1 MDGTIAEFTKTHLEL
16 IENERNF
23 EIEQSQALIS
33 GLLPTHLQRLGFAL
47 VGLRVTNTRTGLG
60 GKTMMTLEAAIMG
73 DPLPPTSLRSGDIVG
88 LCAPGGHKPG
98 KQADKKDQQPTARL
112 SGVVTLVSESKIVVA
127 VGGDDGE
134 IPEDWH
140 ERCTVKKLANDTTY
154 KRIIH
159 ALKDLTAI
167 KERPALHTVLF
178 SNIDPRF
185 EAETV
190 IADDDTGFFD
200 SSLNESQKAAV
211 RLAVSAHDIALIH
224 GPPGT
229 GKTHTI
235 VEVIRQL
242 AARNQRILVC
252 GPSNVSVDNLVE
264 RLGRIRGL
272 PIVRLGHP
280 ARILP
285 AAVAHSLDSQT
296 KYSDAGELVRDIRKE
311 LDDTLAKIPKC
322 KRSAERRALYD
333 QVRELRKEYRVREAK
348 VIDHTIGGS
357 RVVLATLSGAASRDL
372 AKNKS
377 KFDVVVID
385 EATQAMEGECWIA
398 ALQAPKLILAGD
410 HQQLPPTI
418 KSMDARET
426 KPKEDG
432 EKEQRQSC
440 ELLETT
446 LFERVRTKFG
456 DTVCCMLTTQYR
468 MHADIMKVSSERL
481 YDGRLIADVSVAA
494 HLLSDLEHVT
504 ATDDTES
511 PLVFIDTA
519 SSEMRES
526 AESSDI
532 SDTAT
537 GNRQVK
543 QLGDTD
549 SKLNKGEAELT
560 LLHVDRLIAAGVLA
574 ADIAVIS
581 PYNAQVRLLKS
592 MIRDKYPEVEIGSV
606 DGFQGREKEAV
617 ILSMVRSNGAKEIGF
632 LSDFRRI
639 NVAITRARRHLCVIA
654 DSETV
659 SVRDPFLKALF
670 KHLEQSADLRYPDQ
684 V

>member
-1 MDGTIAEFTKTHLEL
+1 MNGVIAEFTKTHLEL
-16 IENERNF
+16 VER
-23 EIEQSQALIS
+23 EINYEVEQSQALIS

-60 GKTMMTLEAAIMG
+60 GKTMLTLEAAVMG

-88 LCAPGGHKPG
+88 LCAPGGHKPS
-98 KQADKKDQQPTARL
+98 KQAGKKDQQPAAQL

-134 IPEDWH
+134 MPEDWH

-167 KERPALHTVLF
+167 KDRPALHTVLF
-178 SNIDPRF
+178 NDIDPRF
-185 EAETV
+185 EAGAV
-190 IADDDTGFFD
+190 IADDGDFFD

-242 AARNQRILVC
+242 AARNQRVLVC

-285 AAVAHSLDSQT
+285 TAVAHSLDSQT

-348 VIDHTIGGS
+348 VVDHTIGGS

-372 AKNKS
+372 VKNKG

-418 KSMDARET
+418 KSMDAREA
-426 KPKEDG
+426 KSKEDG
-432 EKEQRQSC
+432 DKGHPKSC

-468 MHADIMKVSSERL
+468 MHSDIMKVSSEQL
-481 YDGRLIADVSVAA
+481 YDGRLIADISVAA

-537 GNRQVK
+537 ANRQVK

-549 SKLNKGEAELT
+549 SKLNAGEAELT
-560 LLHVDRLIAAGVLA
+560 LQHVERLIAAG
-574 ADIAVIS
+574 
-581 PYNAQVRLLKS
+581 
-592 MIRDKYPEVEIGSV
+592 
-606 DGFQGREKEAV
+606 
-617 ILSMVRSNGAKEIGF
+617 
-632 LSDFRRI
+632 
-639 NVAITRARRHLCVIA
+639 
-654 DSETV
+654 
-659 SVRDPFLKALF
+659 
-670 KHLEQSADLRYPDQ
+670 
-684 V
+684 

>member
-1 MDGTIAEFTKTHLEL
+1 MNTVVSEFTKTHLEL
-16 IENERNF
+16 VENERNY
-23 EIEQSQALIS
+23 EVEQSQALIS
-33 GLLPTHLQRLGFAL
+33 GLVPTHLQRLGFAL

-60 GKTMMTLEAAIMG
+60 GKTMMTLEAAVVG
-73 DPLPPTSLRSGDIVG
+73 EPLPPTSLRSGDIVG
-88 LCAPGGHKPG
+88 LCAPGSHKPS
-98 KQADKKDQQPTARL
+98 KQAEKKDPAAQL

-140 ERCTVKKLANDTTY
+140 ERCTVKKLANDITY

-159 ALKDLTAI
+159 ALKDLTAV

-178 SNIDPRF
+178 SDVDPRF
-185 EAETV
+185 EAGTMV
-190 IADDDTGFFD
+190 DDDGFFD
-200 SSLNESQKAAV
+200 SSLNDSQKKAV

-242 AARNQRILVC
+242 AARNQRVLVC

-296 KYSDAGELVRDIRKE
+296 KYSDAGELVRDVRKE
-311 LDDTLAKIPKC
+311 LDDTLAKVPKC
-322 KRSAERRALYD
+322 KRSAERRALYG
-333 QVRELRKEYRVREAK
+333 QIRELRKEYRVREAK
-348 VIDHTIGGS
+348 VVDHTIGGS

-372 AKNKS
+372 VKNKG

-418 KSMDARET
+418 KSMDARES
-426 KPKEDG
+426 KSKEDG
-432 EKEQRQSC
+432 DKALGSSC
-440 ELLETT
+440 DLLETT

-481 YDGRLIADVSVAA
+481 YEGRLIADTSVAA
-494 HLLSDLEHVT
+494 HLLSDLECVT

-532 SDTAT
+532 TDTAT
-537 GNRQVK
+537 SNRQVK
-543 QLGDTD
+543 QLGDSD
-549 SKLNKGEAELT
+549 SKLNTGEAELT
-560 LLHVDRLIAAGVLA
+560 VQHVDRLIAAGVPA
-574 ADIAVIS
+574 VDIAVIS

-592 MIRDKYPEVEIGSV
+592 MIREKYPEVEIGSV

-617 ILSMVRSNGAKEIGF
+617 VLSMVRSNDTKEIGF
-632 LSDFRRI
+632 LSDYRRI
-639 NVAITRARRHLCVIA
+639 NVAITRARRHLCVIG

-670 KHLEQSADLRYPDQ
+670 KHLEQAADLRYPDQ